1 LCPVYRHNSA
11 APAKTGRFATE
22 TSLSGD
28 KLGLGILERL
38 RGLTAPVRYRER
50 RLLLGLERHLL
61 RQHDVAGGKLPLGPE
76 APDGDPRAALSS
88 LSMFICRSRRMRL
101 AFILA
106 VEW

>member
-1 LCPVYRHNSA
+1 LGAVSV
-11 APAKTGRFATE
+11 KGRRLQPGP
-22 TSLSGD
+22 LSGD